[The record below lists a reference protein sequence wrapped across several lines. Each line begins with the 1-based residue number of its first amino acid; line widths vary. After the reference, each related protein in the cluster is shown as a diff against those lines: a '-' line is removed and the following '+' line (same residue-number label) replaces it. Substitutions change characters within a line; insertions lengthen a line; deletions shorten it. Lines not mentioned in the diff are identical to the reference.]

1 VDCLE
6 AGRLTSTAR
15 EGSCLL
21 LEQGASTTKN
31 RRGDGWRPLGK
42 VRRPRLLAAGVWRRG
57 RGSEQRWHGEGAGPV
72 VVLGL
77 RRERR
82 GAVTDLLCIVANT
95 TVEEVTGKKIKMA
108 GGLHGAA
115 LAQAW
120 AHGHMVG
127 HAGC

>member
-1 VDCLE
+1 
-6 AGRLTSTAR
+6 
-15 EGSCLL
+15 
-21 LEQGASTTKN
+21 
-31 RRGDGWRPLGK
+31 
-42 VRRPRLLAAGVWRRG
+42 
-57 RGSEQRWHGEGAGPV
+57 V